1 MLKKLLLGTLLL
13 ASTTYAMHE
22 FELNVNNKDLDLHLG
37 LDMGQFNDSI
47 EPDSFIIKARLMK
60 GDIEH
65 ARLPYKENTNIEQ
78 DTNILGEIGFMAQ
91 SSSAMAPGLTMG
103 MGVKLAYTPLEKQ
116 SVFAMPIGVMT
127 DYVLPFDIIIPLH
140 VGGQFY
146 YAPEVHSFEQSTSYM
161 EYQANFDVELM
172 ERGLLT
178 IGYRGIDTPTKDKG
192 DSYYNRSYFV
202 GFKFK
207 F

>member
-13 ASTTYAMHE
+13 SSTTYAMHE
-22 FELNVNNKDLDLHLG
+22 FEINLNNKDVDLHLG

-47 EPDSFIIKARLMK
+47 EPDSFIVKARIMK
-60 GDIEH
+60 GDDSH
-65 ARLPYKENTNIEQ
+65 ARLPYKEGANIEQ
-78 DTNILGEIGFMAQ
+78 DTNILGEIGFVAQ
-91 SSSAMAPGLTMG
+91 SSSAMAPGLMMG
-103 MGVKLAYTPLEKQ
+103 MGVKLAYTPLDKQ
-116 SVFAMPIGVMT
+116 SIFAMPIGVVS
-127 DYVLPFDIIIPLH
+127 DYTLPLDIVIPLH

-146 YAPEVHSFEQSTSYM
+146 YAPEVLAFEQSTSYM
-161 EYQANFDVELM
+161 EYQVNFDVELM

-178 IGYRGIDTPTKDKG
+178 MGYRGIDTPTKDK
-192 DSYYNRSYFV
+192 SNTYYNRSYFV

>member
-1 MLKKLLLGTLLL
+1 MLKKLLFATLLL
-13 ASTTYAMHE
+13 SSTSYAMHE

-47 EPDSFIIKARLMK
+47 EPDNLIIEMRLMK
-60 GDIEH
+60 GDREH
-65 ARLPYKENTNIEQ
+65 ARLPYEQ

-91 SSSAMAPGLTMG
+91 SSSAMAPGLVMG
-103 MGVKLAYTPLEKQ
+103 MGIKLAYTPLDNQ
-116 SVFAMPIGVMT
+116 SIFAMPIGVMT
-127 DYVLPFDIIIPLH
+127 DYTLPWDIIIPLH
-140 VGGQFY
+140 IGGQFH
-146 YAPEVHSFEQSTSYM
+146 YAPEVLAFEKSTRYI
-161 EYQANFDVELM
+161 EYQANFDIELM
-172 ERGLLT
+172 ERGLIT
-178 IGYRGIDTPTKDKG
+178 MGYRGIDTPTKDKG

>member
-1 MLKKLLLGTLLL
+1 MLKKLLFATLLL
-13 ASTTYAMHE
+13 SSTTHAMHE

-103 MGVKLAYTPLEKQ
+103 MGVKLAYTPLDKQ
-116 SVFAMPIGVMT
+116 SIFAMPIGVMT
-127 DYVLPFDIIIPLH
+127 DYTLPFDIIIPLFLPSLETYRLLFSIPYIIFLLFFH
-140 VGGQFY
+140 PSLGKILY
-146 YAPEVHSFEQSTSYM
+146 LLSISEQSPLCLS
-161 EYQANFDVELM
+161 N
-172 ERGLLT
+172 
-178 IGYRGIDTPTKDKG
+178 
-192 DSYYNRSYFV
+192 N
-202 GFKFK
+202 
-207 F
+207 